1 MRRLTVQQRRKN
13 SPPTPILP
21 PPQALH
27 ARLPEIK
34 LLCSFR
40 LAASCPLDSQ
50 MLLLAREPGE
60 RPAEGTPTGQP
71 RTQHRGR
78 TRAAQGS
85 RGPAPEAQRPGPQH
99 ARGSVPG
106 RPRLRGAGGGGG
118 GFRRREMGP
127 RGRQPH
133 LHPLTLHPLTVSLC
147 LPAGLTST
155 VARPR

>member
-1 MRRLTVQQRRKN
+1 MQQRRKN

-50 MLLLAREPGE
+50 TLLLAREPGE
-60 RPAEGTPTGQP
+60 RPAEGTPQDSQGHSIGEGPGLLRAHGAQ
-71 RTQHRGR
+71 RLRASAQDHS
-78 TRAAQGS
+78 TRAGRS
-85 RGPAPEAQRPGPQH
+85 RDVRDSGGT
-99 ARGSVPG
+99 
-106 RPRLRGAGGGGG
+106 GGGGG
-118 GFRRREMGP
+118 GFRRREVGP

-133 LHPLTLHPLTVSLC
+133 LHPLTVSLC

-155 VARPR
+155 IARPR